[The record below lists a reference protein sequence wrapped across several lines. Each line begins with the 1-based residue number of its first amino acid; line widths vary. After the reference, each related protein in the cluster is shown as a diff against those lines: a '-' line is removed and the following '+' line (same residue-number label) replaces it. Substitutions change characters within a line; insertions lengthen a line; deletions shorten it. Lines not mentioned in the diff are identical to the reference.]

1 MNRRA
6 SHAAGR
12 PAIGVVTKII
22 SEFSL
27 NGPRPAAA
35 PTTNRAAMAHFL
47 SAASRRPSTGTRRE
61 GNRIWHTIVALAREA
76 ETNVVERSGGH
87 FVQIGKSLKSW
98 TLPIRRLHQNGC
110 DVEGGRSRPRSFFH
124 VDRLGRKVG
133 SRSRDS
139 AAGDKNER
147 DDMKEEET
155 LHWCS
160 LIPS

>member
-1 MNRRA
+1 MRRVGRLSEWSLKSPA
-6 SHAAGR
+6 SFPRMVLDLPLRQRRIGR
-12 PAIGVVTKII
+12 PWLI
-22 SEFSL
+22 SYPPS
-27 NGPRPAAA
+27 RP
-35 PTTNRAAMAHFL
+35 
-47 SAASRRPSTGTRRE
+47 RPSTGTRRE
-61 GNRIWHTIVALAREA
+61 GNRIWHTIVALARQA

-98 TLPIRRLHQNGC
+98 TRPIRRLHQNGC

-124 VDRLGRKVG
+124 LDRLGRKAG
-133 SRSRDS
+133 SRSRGRDS

>member
-1 MNRRA
+1 M
-6 SHAAGR
+6 
-12 PAIGVVTKII
+12 
-22 SEFSL
+22 
-27 NGPRPAAA
+27 
-35 PTTNRAAMAHFL
+35 
-47 SAASRRPSTGTRRE
+47 
-61 GNRIWHTIVALAREA
+61 ALARQA

-133 SRSRDS
+133 SRSRGRDS

-147 DDMKEEET
+147 DDDMKEEET
-155 LHWCS
+155 LHRRS
-160 LIPS
+160 LILS